1 MYVFLDESGDIGF
14 SDASSKYLVIA
25 LVAVR
30 DAKELERAVKRVR
43 ERKLKRKL
51 IELPEFKASGSSPE
65 IKRAVLEE
73 LMKKDMEVHAI
84 VCNKSKVAGNL
95 RDHTKA
101 LYNYVCRLIVE
112 PAALTMGG
120 EINLIVDKRTK
131 KKSVRRKFDT
141 YLLEMITQKALTLG
155 DTGIRIKIT
164 HKDSCNDRGLQA
176 VDFIANAIYRKYEHG
191 DLQYYDIIK
200 DKITTEKKLFF

>member
-1 MYVFLDESGDIGF
+1 
-14 SDASSKYLVIA
+14 
-25 LVAVR
+25 
-30 DAKELERAVKRVR
+30 
-43 ERKLKRKL
+43 
-51 IELPEFKASGSSPE
+51 
-65 IKRAVLEE
+65 
-73 LMKKDMEVHAI
+73 MKKDMEVHAI
-84 VCNKSKVAGNL
+84 VCNKSKVAEDL
-95 RDHTKA
+95 RDHTKM

-112 PAALTMGG
+112 PATLNMGG

-141 YLLEMITQKALTLG
+141 YLQEMITQKALTLG
-155 DTGIRIKIT
+155 DTGISIKIT